1 MGYSIT
7 YHEPLNIVHVIYSD
21 AVSLDERVR
30 AVEEVCRLYAH
41 SRPLRILVNVRE
53 LEMRLSFQDQQT
65 FGDFLASHPELS
77 DARVAVLHSQ
87 SHNPNIV
94 IDMSAFNG
102 GYTLAQF
109 NDTNDA
115 EDWLVKL

>member
-1 MGYSIT
+1 VELSPETDY
-7 YHEPLNIVHVIYSD
+7 YAD

-30 AVEEVCRLYAH
+30 AVEEVCRLYVP

-53 LEMRLSFQDQQT
+53 LEMRLSFYDQQT

-77 DARVAVLHSQ
+77 DARVQVLHNQ
-87 SHNPNIV
+87 NHNPNIV
-94 IDMSAFNG
+94 IEMSAFNG

-115 EDWLVKL
+115 ED